1 MPDTKAT
8 TGATGAT
15 TTAPTTPTTNTE
27 TLPLTAAER
36 RPEEEQ
42 TQTQEIQDHREKM
55 QERHDD
61 VIQAARAGEEA
72 SFEGARP
79 EFEPLPG
86 EAKGS
91 IPDGL
96 TIGGPVLTLEEQ
108 DRIARSRGKE
118 GSPVPTGKTKNQ
130 QTSNT

>member
-1 MPDTKAT
+1 MPDTKPT
-8 TGATGAT
+8 TSS
-15 TTAPTTPTTNTE
+15 APTTPPTKDTE

-42 TQTQEIQDHREKM
+42 TQEQEIQDHREKM
-55 QERHDD
+55 QERHDE
-61 VIQAARAGEEA
+61 VIAKARDGEEA

-96 TIGGPVLTLEEQ
+96 TIGGPVLSLEEQ

-118 GSPVPTGKTKNQ
+118 GSPIPHGKAKNQ

>member
-1 MPDTKAT
+1 MTETKN
-8 TGATGAT
+8 T
-15 TTAPTTPTTNTE
+15 TTSAPTTSAPLTKDTE

-36 RPEEEQ
+36 RPKEEQ
-42 TQTQEIQDHREKM
+42 TQEQEIQDHREKM
-55 QERHDD
+55 QERHDA
-61 VIQAARAGEEA
+61 VIQSARDGEQA

-96 TIGGPVLTLEEQ
+96 TIGGPVLSLEEQ

-118 GSPVPTGKTKNQ
+118 GSPVPHGKAKNQ